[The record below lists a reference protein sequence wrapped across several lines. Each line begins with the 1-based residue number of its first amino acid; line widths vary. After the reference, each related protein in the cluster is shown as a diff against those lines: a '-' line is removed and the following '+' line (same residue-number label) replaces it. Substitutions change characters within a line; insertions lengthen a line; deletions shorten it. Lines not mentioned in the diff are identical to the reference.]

1 MNTKRIFNGG
11 LAYLLLLLILYLV
24 FGISWLLY
32 LALAVLLVLMISPKI
47 FQPFSWLWYMFT
59 ELLGTLVS
67 RILLSLIFYLVVT
80 PVGMLRRLSGKDS
93 LLLKQFNKG
102 SENVFIQQNR
112 SYTAQNLEK
121 PY

>member
-1 MNTKRIFNGG
+1 MNTKRILNGG

-24 FGISWLLY
+24 FDKPWILY
-32 LALAVLLVLMISPKI
+32 VALALVVVLMVSPKI
-47 FQPFSWLWYMFT
+47 FQPFSWVWYTLT

-80 PVGMLRRLSGKDS
+80 PVGMLRRLLGIDS
-93 LLLKQFNKG
+93 LLLKQFNKS
-102 SENVFIQQNR
+102 SESVFIQQNR
-112 SYTAQNLEK
+112 AYTAKNLEK